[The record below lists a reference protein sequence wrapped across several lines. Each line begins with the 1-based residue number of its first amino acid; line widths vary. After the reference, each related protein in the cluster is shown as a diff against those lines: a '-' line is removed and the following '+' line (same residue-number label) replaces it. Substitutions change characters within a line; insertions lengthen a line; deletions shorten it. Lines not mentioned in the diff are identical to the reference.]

1 MKILLRNNQRK
12 EWQKLEPRVYG
23 KEHQLEE
30 LLAESPDL
38 LPGEESERVIFFKRQ
53 VPLGQNA
60 VDLLGVTSAGSIT
73 VVECKLD
80 CNREARRTVIAQI
93 LEYGSQLWG
102 MEYDEFEGLLSQGRE
117 EPLADTVRRLAGP
130 GWSEEAFVAGTK
142 RALENGDF
150 RLVIAINGVTNELKG
165 IMEYINCE
173 PGRHIEALEL
183 QHFSNGGDEVLVP
196 ELFGTDA
203 RRPSTAAPPGRIR
216 SLEEVYAA
224 AVDPAA
230 GRRLKSMV
238 ETWQSAGNIAAPGKS
253 GLSFRTT
260 IQGKEYWVFRAMGPN
275 WLAFPRRHLLEY
287 GIAEAIVEEFFS
299 NLARASCADPQK
311 LKTQREPEFKVSQ
324 MSDDD
329 AQKVI
334 DAAIRLV
341 KRWKEQSLNAAT
353 ASSD

>member
-130 GWSEEAFVAGTK
+130 GWSEEAFVAGAK
-142 RALENGDF
+142 RALVKCCNASDSSQPSSTCRALSWHLGSPSA
-150 RLVIAINGVTNELKG
+150 VSLKDD
-165 IMEYINCE
+165 YRYTFQASVSKHLSRT
-173 PGRHIEALEL
+173 GR
-183 QHFSNGGDEVLVP
+183 P
-196 ELFGTDA
+196 
-203 RRPSTAAPPGRIR
+203 
-216 SLEEVYAA
+216 
-224 AVDPAA
+224 
-230 GRRLKSMV
+230 
-238 ETWQSAGNIAAPGKS
+238 
-253 GLSFRTT
+253 
-260 IQGKEYWVFRAMGPN
+260 
-275 WLAFPRRHLLEY
+275 
-287 GIAEAIVEEFFS
+287 
-299 NLARASCADPQK
+299 
-311 LKTQREPEFKVSQ
+311 
-324 MSDDD
+324 
-329 AQKVI
+329 
-334 DAAIRLV
+334 
-341 KRWKEQSLNAAT
+341 
-353 ASSD
+353 